1 MTDYRQKNYNRHIP
15 EPIQDEFSQV
25 KNSVRHKQ
33 AHRKIR
39 KKRKK
44 INRLKEFF
52 RFVTL
57 LLLLFLGYQFFKLPQ
72 WYLPQDTFTKQN
84 TERIQ
89 IVNNKIIPAS
99 EINKSFKDVKIPK
112 LPIFLMKV
120 KPIKKE
126 IFKIPVIK
134 NIYVRRYGFPA
145 RIQIIVRERTPIAF
159 IKTDL
164 KARPAAFFT
173 SDGLFIMTKPYMNL
187 VDNPDILKILTNGKD
202 IQKNWATQNIKEIQ
216 NIVEAVENYSNEQ
229 VEYID
234 MRNPNDIY
242 IKIKTTSIRLGLLD
256 NTVYERIKRIYTI
269 LPQIQE
275 VDSQIKYIDLSW
287 DRVNY
292 LKLNKSK

>member
-1 MTDYRQKNYNRHIP
+1 MAKYRHRNFNNEQ
-15 EPIQDEFSQV
+15 EPQDEFSQV

-44 INRLKEFF
+44 INRLKEFL
-52 RFVTL
+52 RFVLL
-57 LLLLFLGYQFFKLPQ
+57 LLLLFLGYQLCKLPQ

-84 TERIQ
+84 IERIQ
-89 IVNNKIIPAS
+89 VINNKIVPS
-99 EINKSFKDVKIPK
+99 GEINKSIKDVKIPN

-134 NIYVRRYGFPA
+134 NVYVRRYGFPA

-164 KARPAAFFT
+164 KARPSALFT
-173 SDGLFIMTKPYMNL
+173 SDGLFIMTKPYMQL
-187 VDNPDILKILTNGKD
+187 TDNPDILKILTGGKD
-202 IQKNWATQNIKEIQ
+202 IEKTWSGKNIEEIQ

-234 MRNPNDIY
+234 MRNPNDVY

-256 NTVYERIKRIYTI
+256 NTIYERIKRIYTI
-269 LPQIQE
+269 LPQIHE